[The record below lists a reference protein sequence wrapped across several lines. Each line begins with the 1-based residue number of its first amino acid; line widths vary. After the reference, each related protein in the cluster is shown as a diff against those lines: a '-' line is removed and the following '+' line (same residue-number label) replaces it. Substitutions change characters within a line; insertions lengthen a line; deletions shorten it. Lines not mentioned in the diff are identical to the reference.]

1 MTKEFSNEF
10 LVGNKDLTSLPFVA
24 RLYGYLL
31 NGSWKLI
38 LYNLDEEASQD
49 NCELFNYKC

>member
-10 LVGNKDLTSLPFVA
+10 LVGNKDLTSLPYVA